1 MIWVICIINFDIVII
16 IRIRCNASTTYYYYY
31 YVDNNDHDL
40 YTNYKSNHFKQSIIK
55 NRVYSKTLLYIMVSS
70 VTISDSMEVYE
81 KRIRWGHYKYKDY

>member
-1 MIWVICIINFDIVII
+1 MI
-16 IRIRCNASTTYYYYY
+16 
-31 YVDNNDHDL
+31 
-40 YTNYKSNHFKQSIIK
+40 YTNYISNHFKQSIIK